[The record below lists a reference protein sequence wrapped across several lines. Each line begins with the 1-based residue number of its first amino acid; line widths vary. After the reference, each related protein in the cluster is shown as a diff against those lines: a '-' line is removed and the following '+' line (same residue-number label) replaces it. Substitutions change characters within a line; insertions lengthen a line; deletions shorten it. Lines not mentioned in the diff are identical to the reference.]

1 MALSQREAFARTMEH
16 LVNHDSH
23 GYTQGNRWGNGTKE
37 TVDLGDGV
45 SVEVMQGD
53 RDCSSAI
60 ISALNAVGIDTGDA
74 TYTGNMKRNILNT
87 GLFEWKGEEF
97 IAGRG
102 DIYLNEA
109 CHTAMSVDDESTR
122 LAEFAIAE
130 NGTAY
135 GQEGDQTGYESR
147 FVGYYN
153 YPWDGILHWKN
164 DGATLGGSST
174 RSASVQLFDANNTNA
189 QKFAIE
195 WCDDN
200 TFMLRNLSCNLYLD
214 VEGASTKSGATVQ
227 VYTGNGTIAQKWRAV
242 QMGGGYAP
250 SFVQPVY
257 IVPCTNENL
266 ALDVSGGS
274 TDNGARIQVYDKNA
288 TGAQQWQVLDHGDG
302 TWTLIN
308 VQSSKALDVV
318 NGGN

>member
-1 MALSQREAFARTMEH
+1 MALTQREAFARTMEH

-23 GYTQGNRWGNGTKE
+23 GYTQGNRWGNGRKE

-45 SVEVMQGD
+45 SVEVMEGD

-60 ISALNAVGIDTGDA
+60 ISALIAVGIDTGDA

-122 LAEFAIAE
+122 LAEFAISE
-130 NGTAY
+130 NGTIY
-135 GQEGDQTGYESR
+135 GEEGDQTGYESR

-266 ALDVSGGS
+266 ALDVGGGS
-274 TDNGARIQVYDKNA
+274 TDNGARIQVYNKNA

-308 VQSSKALDVV
+308 VHSSKALDVV